1 MTRVS
6 ALDASTGEQIT
17 MLIATARD
25 ELDRAQTSLLL
36 THKAAAYTQLT
47 RAMQAIE
54 KARERLQR

>member
-1 MTRVS
+1 
-6 ALDASTGEQIT
+6 